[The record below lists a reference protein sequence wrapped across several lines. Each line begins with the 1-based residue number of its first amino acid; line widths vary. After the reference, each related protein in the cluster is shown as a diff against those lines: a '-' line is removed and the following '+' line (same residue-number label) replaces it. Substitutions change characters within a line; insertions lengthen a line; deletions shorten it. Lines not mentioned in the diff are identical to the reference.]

1 MEEAEGENP
10 MTVRWGVIGC
20 GRLPNTFTIPLG
32 LMEARNAHLVGVA
45 DAVAARARE
54 TAQRFEVR
62 AYADADELLADPGID
77 AVYVATPTVS
87 HSELTIAAAR
97 RGKHVLCEKPLGL
110 NAEEAAEMVRV
121 CEEEGVTLG
130 HGTMMRYNAC
140 HASMRSMVAEGALGQ
155 PVAMHALYSDLWP
168 TDLEGLSQPAE
179 EVWAL
184 GDERAITWRQRRSL
198 GGGGP
203 MADLG
208 IHVID
213 TMVFIMGRV
222 REVASL
228 CDTLTSRLDV
238 EDTASVLLK
247 FENGAQATIEC
258 YSSAAKFKGRRSLR
272 IYGSEG
278 SLLAYES
285 LGPQTTEDRL
295 LHFDG
300 RDDPYAE
307 ALPVQIDVTRV
318 NMYETQ
324 FRLFSEAVESEAPY
338 AVSGREGLHTVRV
351 LDAVYR
357 SSRERRFVTITEY
370 DE

>member
-1 MEEAEGENP
+1 

-45 DAVAARARE
+45 DVVAARARE

-62 AYADADELLADPGID
+62 AYEDMDELLADPQID

-110 NAEEAAEMVRV
+110 NAEEAAEMVRL
-121 CEEEGVTLG
+121 CDEEGVTLG

-140 HASMRSMVAEGALGQ
+140 HAAMRRMVAEGAIGQ

-168 TDLEGLSQPAE
+168 TNLASLSSPME

-184 GDERAITWRQRRSL
+184 GEERAITWRQRRSL

-213 TMVFIMGRV
+213 TMAFIMGRV
-222 REVASL
+222 REVASF

-258 YSSAAKFKGRRSLR
+258 YSSAAKFEGRRSLR
-272 IYGSEG
+272 IYGTEG

-295 LHFDG
+295 FHFDG
-300 RDDPYAE
+300 RADPYAE
-307 ALPVQIDVTRV
+307 TLPAEVDVTRV

-324 FRLFSEAVESEAPY
+324 FKLFSEAVEGGAPY
-338 AVSGREGLHTVRV
+338 AISGREGLHTVRV

-357 SSRERRFVTITEY
+357 SSKERRFVTLAGN